1 MIDIETD
8 ETMCEQQKRYYVIY
22 SYSERDSE
30 IYCDTKVNVLKFMYE
45 KSKKYKLMPSRP
57 EEIEDIVA
65 QRRFRE
71 FYSLFT
77 LEDLCVLGY

>member
-1 MIDIETD
+1 MINIETD

-30 IYCDTKVNVLKFMYE
+30 IYCNTKVNVLKLMYE
-45 KSKKYKLMPSRP
+45 KSKKYKLTPSRP
-57 EEIEDIVA
+57 EDIEDIVA